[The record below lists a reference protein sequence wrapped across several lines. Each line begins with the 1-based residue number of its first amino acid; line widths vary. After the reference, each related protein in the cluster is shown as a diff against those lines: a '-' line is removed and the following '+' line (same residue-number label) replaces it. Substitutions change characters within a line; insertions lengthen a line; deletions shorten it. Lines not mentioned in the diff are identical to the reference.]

1 MNIYIYLLLA
11 LLILLILTK
20 TKEKENFSIS
30 YNDLSKGFLCNK
42 GMDETAF
49 NNYLCKNLTK
59 DIDLNKLSKLLID
72 NSTTLMNKHLGHFNY
87 NICPDEFTKMTN
99 TDYNIVHN
107 YYPIYLAW
115 YGDPKYMWS
124 NHRGI
129 YVTDVIYNSIKSNS
143 VTIKVNNKHFTDP
156 VRGVYKML
164 IVYYY
169 DTNNRLRSVRKYE
182 NQSLFIKNIGNKK
195 ISHNSTYKEYNNT
208 NFDNCKNLM
217 KKDNYAGFTIDKFN
231 KCSLR
236 KQFIK
241 KDKIIKKGVT
251 TYISGGS
258 TQFTIS
264 YWINIKAVYS
274 RWRRIFLAGNGSD
287 NNRCPGIYIYP
298 NSTGIHFRC
307 STETNSNDGLDINN
321 GEISLDKWTHITTVL
336 YGKEIKH
343 YVDGVLKGTKSLASL
358 PNFNNNVILQIGGG
372 NKYNNNNV
380 NIAQFRIFSIAVP
393 EIYIKN
399 VLLNA
404 SPNINCKTLK
414 NIPKFCENSVDKNKY
429 IDTYIDDNDTIIDSQ
444 GSHSLSGSISNKR
457 GIRKDFP
464 NYQNRTVRLL
474 GLADGV
480 HYKSTYL
487 AENTARQP
495 SVKRFLTNNLIIL
508 SGRCLVNDSQKIIA
522 YLPIDYRPNKRLVF
536 HRLEKIGIR
545 VDIYPDGRI
554 ERVAGHLKKGEFSF
568 DGLKFNKD
576 TGNQIDFSIKRG
588 CRYVRLLLPKHDY
601 LNIAEVEV
609 YDNLGINIAQGKTA
623 TQSSYYGGKSG
634 SSRINPLNALDGNT
648 SGLYGKGDSISHTGY
663 GSNQWWMVDLGEV
676 HNVSKVV
683 VYNRADKCC
692 DQRIAGAKIQ
702 LLDINKHEIISQT
715 WDPNDFIKTSHF
727 RNHNKTKSGRK
738 CQNWE
743 KQIPHKHTRT
753 SQNYPNKDL
762 GNHNYCRNP
771 DNESGDWCYTQ
782 DPKKRWELC
791 KGNYKNL
798 KINKVYPNSK
808 TFSFKQSSDGRIST
822 DWKNYKSVYREG
834 SYSII
839 DNDIYLSGLVKYTGG
854 HIYRLPCII
863 GQLPKNCCPKS
874 THLFNV
880 SNHIGTA
887 TIEVDT
893 DGIIRITK
901 ASEVGVT
908 ARRYHWISL
917 DGINWNISN
926 HNIDIKLESSWKN
939 LGSTVNSDLMSGN
952 ILNINLF
959 KGNGIDNGYSLGNL
973 SKFKITGNQTIA
985 MFIKADSNGRQN
997 PIAKAYGGEGTLTIE
1012 PNGSITYYYGNS
1024 GQNNKP
1030 YQGFNSKK
1038 TIKWGVKT
1046 HIAVVRDTTKKKLIW
1061 YIDGL
1066 KTNEITMTLIPVESH
1081 NDLLIGKGYV
1091 KEFKGVITSLLLFNR
1106 VLTIN
1111 DISQLSK
1118 SEGLVGKNYAS
1129 PKVIKNN
1136 EYISLQGVV
1145 GPKNTNYKGTII
1157 TKLKNDLRPNKDLTF
1172 YINGN
1177 GKSNKILVSQNG
1189 NITFLEGEGD
1199 IVSLDGISF
1208 MTYK

>member
-20 TKEKENFSIS
+20 TKENFSIT

-42 GMDETAF
+42 GMDETVF
-49 NNYLCKNLTK
+49 NNYLCKNLNK

-72 NSTTLMNKHLGHFNY
+72 NSTTLTNKHLGHFNY

-169 DTNNRLRSVRKYE
+169 DINNRLRSVRKYE
-182 NQSLFIKNIGNKK
+182 NQTLFIKNIGNKK

-258 TQFTIS
+258 SQFTIS

-321 GEISLDKWTHITTVL
+321 GEISLDRWTHITTVL

-343 YVDGVLKGTKSLASL
+343 YVDGVLKGTKKLASS
-358 PNFNNNVILQIGGG
+358 PNFNNNVKLQIGGG
-372 NKYNNNNV
+372 NKYNNNNNV

-393 EIYIKN
+393 ETYIKS
-399 VLLNA
+399 VLLND
-404 SPNINCKTLK
+404 STNINCKTLK
-414 NIPKFCENSVDKNKY
+414 NIPKFCENSADKNKY
-429 IDTYIDDNDTIIDSQ
+429 IDSYIDDKDIITDSQ

-487 AENTARQP
+487 SENTARQP

-508 SGRCLVNDSQKIIA
+508 TGRCLVNDSQKIIG

-576 TGNQIDFSIKRG
+576 LGNQIDFSIKRG
-588 CRYVRLLLPKHDY
+588 CKYVRLLLPKHDY

-609 YDNLGINIAQGKTA
+609 YDNLGKNIAQGKTA

-676 HNVSKVV
+676 HTVSKVI
-683 VYNRADKCC
+683 VYNRSDKCC

-715 WDPNDFIKTSHF
+715 WDPNDFIRDKKYKIEKNTDYPGSDIQAGLPIESINSCGDYCKSVENCKSF
-727 RNHNKTKSGRK
+727 SYIKSGEQEGK
-738 CQNWE
+738 CFIKNKFRANKKQN
-743 KQIPHKHTRT
+743 IIV
-753 SQNYPNKDL
+753 D
-762 GNHNYCRNP
+762 
-771 DNESGDWCYTQ
+771 SGY
-782 DPKKRWELC
+782 
-791 KGNYKNL
+791 
-798 KINKVYPNSK
+798 ISHSKVYPSSK
-808 TFSFKQSSDGRIST
+808 TFLFKQTSDGRIST
-822 DWKNYKSVYREG
+822 HWENYKGVYREG

-839 DNDIYLSGLVKYTGG
+839 DNDIYLSGLVRYTGG
-854 HIYRLPCII
+854 HIYQLPSII

-901 ASEVGVT
+901 ASEIGVT

-926 HNIDIKLESSWKN
+926 DNLDIKLESSWKN
-939 LGSTVNSDLMSGN
+939 LGSTVSSDLMSGN

-959 KGNGIDNGYSLGNL
+959 KGNGLDTGYSLGNV

-985 MFIKADSNGRQN
+985 MFITAESNGRQN

-1024 GQNNKP
+1024 GQNSKP

-1046 HIAVVRDTTKKKLIW
+1046 HIAVIRDIIGKKLIW
-1061 YIDGL
+1061 YVDGL

-1177 GKSNKILVSQNG
+1177 GKSNKVLVSQNG

-1199 IVSLDGISF
+1199 IVSLDGIGF